1 MAKTILIVDDDPG
14 LQDLVAFAL
23 KREGYE
29 VRQAFDAFEGLE
41 IIEKERIDLA
51 LLDVMMPKMDGL
63 EMLSRLRARND
74 DLRVIVMTAVSAPEA
89 AVSALR
95 DQASDFLTK
104 PFDLPQLLSAVKAV
118 FELAPRD
125 IQIEVLSAR
134 PEWIELRVPC
144 DIAAIDPLERLMSQ
158 LKTDLPPLTRETITY
173 AFREMLRNAIEHGG
187 KNDPTQFVEVGYLRS
202 PRIILY
208 RIKDPGEG
216 FTIESLYRG
225 EGSIAAFLNPEDDPL
240 QHARVREEEGM
251 RPGGFGILI
260 ARDLVDEMIF
270 NEKHNE
276 VILIKYLT
284 SGEASTAVSNNEAA
298 GTQEEFLT
306 DIPKEDE

>member
-1 MAKTILIVDDDPG
+1 MAHKILVVDDDPE
-14 LQDLVAFAL
+14 LQNLVGFAL
-23 KREGYE
+23 QREGYE
-29 VRQAFDAFEGLE
+29 VLHALDALDGLK
-41 IIEKERIDLA
+41 IIEKEKIDLA
-51 LLDVMMPKMDGL
+51 LVDIMMPKMDGL
-63 EMLSRLRARND
+63 EMLSRLRAANQN
-74 DLRVIVMTAVSAPEA
+74 LSVIVMTALSAPEA

-104 PFDLPQLLSAVKAV
+104 PFDLPQLLSAIKTV

-144 DIAAIDPLERLMSQ
+144 DLAAIDPLERLMTQ

-187 KNDPTQFVEVGYLRS
+187 KSDPTQYVEVGYLRS

-225 EGSIAAFLNPEDDPL
+225 EGAIAAFLNPEDDPL
-240 QHARVREEEGM
+240 QHARVREEQGI

-260 ARDLVDEMIF
+260 ARDLVDEMIY

-276 VILIKYLT
+276 VILIKYLG
-284 SGEASTAVSNNEAA
+284 SNEAISKV
-298 GTQEEFLT
+298 GET
-306 DIPKEDE
+306 DSQSTEAAT

>member
-1 MAKTILIVDDDPG
+1 MAKTILIVDDDPE
-14 LQDLVAFAL
+14 LQDLVSFSL

-41 IIEKERIDLA
+41 IIKKEKIDLA

-63 EMLSRLRARND
+63 EMLSRLRVHNP
-74 DLRVIVMTAVSAPEA
+74 DLRVIVMTALSAPEA
-89 AVSALR
+89 GLSALR

-104 PFDLPQLLSAVKAV
+104 PFDLPQLLSSVKTV
-118 FELAPRD
+118 FELEPRD

-158 LKTDLPPLTRETITY
+158 LKTDLPALTRETVTY
-173 AFREMLRNAIEHGG
+173 AFREMLRNAIEYGG
-187 KNDPTQFVEVGYLRS
+187 KNDPKQFVEVGYLRS

-216 FTIESLYRG
+216 FSIESLYRD
-225 EGSIAAFLNPEDDPL
+225 EGAIAAFLNPESDPL
-240 QHARVREEEGM
+240 QHARVREEEGI

-260 ARDLVDEMIF
+260 ARDLVDEMIY

-276 VILIKYLT
+276 VILIKYLNGNQASSGGNTKAT
-284 SGEASTAVSNNEAA
+284 SESE
-298 GTQEEFLT
+298 
-306 DIPKEDE
+306 

>member
-1 MAKTILIVDDDPG
+1 MAQKILVVDDDSE
-14 LQDLVAFAL
+14 LQDLVGFAL

-41 IIEKERIDLA
+41 IIEKEVVDLA

-63 EMLSRLRARND
+63 EMLSRLREHNQ
-74 DLRVIVMTAVSAPEA
+74 DLRVIVMTALTAPEA
-89 AVSALR
+89 AISAMRDHACDFLEKPFNIPQLVSAIKTAL
-95 DQASDFLTK
+95 
-104 PFDLPQLLSAVKAV
+104 
-118 FELAPRD
+118 ELAPGD
-125 IQIEVLSAR
+125 IRIEVLSAR

-158 LKTDLPPLTRETITY
+158 LKTDLPPITRETVTY

-216 FTIESLYRG
+216 FSIESLYRE
-225 EGSIAAFLNPEDDPL
+225 EGPIAAFLNPENEPM
-240 QHARVREEEGM
+240 QHARVREEEGL

-260 ARDLVDEMIF
+260 ARDLVDEIIY

-276 VILIKYLT
+276 VILIKYLDGAEPT
-284 SGEASTAVSNNEAA
+284 
-298 GTQEEFLT
+298 
-306 DIPKEDE
+306 K

>member
-1 MAKTILIVDDDPG
+1 MTKTILVVDDDAG
-14 LQDLVAFAL
+14 LQDLVSFAL

-29 VRQAFDAFEGLE
+29 VRQALDAFAGLE
-41 IIEKERIDLA
+41 IIEREKIDLA
-51 LLDVMMPKMDGL
+51 LLDIMMPKMDGL
-63 EMLSRLRARND
+63 EMLSRLRAANK
-74 DLRVIVMTAVSAPEA
+74 DLSVIVMTALSEPSS

-95 DQASDFLTK
+95 DQASDFLIK
-104 PFDLPQLLSAVKAV
+104 PFDLPQLLSAIKTV

-144 DIAAIDPLERLMSQ
+144 DLAAIDPLERLMTQ

-187 KNDPTQFVEVGYLRS
+187 KNDSTQFVEVGYLRS

-216 FTIESLYRG
+216 FTIESLYRN
-225 EGSIAAFLNPEDDPL
+225 EGAIAAFLNPEGDPL

-260 ARDLVDEMIF
+260 ARDLVDEMIY

-276 VILIKYLT
+276 VILIKYL
-284 SGEASTAVSNNEAA
+284 SNDQGTAKGVE
-298 GTQEEFLT
+298 T
-306 DIPKEDE
+306 DSQTTENQK